1 MQRRM
6 LAVATLAA
14 LSVAGPVAAAQ
25 GAASKS
31 KVTQGVVYGAVTSQG
46 YPVTIKLSKTGRKVV
61 RATIGIDLKCQIP
74 PDITLPDDVKNIAV
88 SAAGKFTAEQA
99 PERITTA
106 GDPAQGIPPIT
117 LEVSAKLT
125 GQVNK
130 ARTRIKGTWQRKV
143 VIFNPADP
151 TGVAIADTCDSGVLK
166 FTAEN

>member
-61 RATIGIDLKCQIP
+61 RATIGLDLKCQIP
-74 PDITLPDDVKNIAV
+74 PDITLPDDVKDISV
-88 SAAGKFTAEQA
+88 SAAGKFTAEQRRSASPRPATRPRASLRSRSRSRPSSRARSTRPGHASRA
-99 PERITTA
+99 P
-106 GDPAQGIPPIT
+106 G
-117 LEVSAKLT
+117 SA
-125 GQVNK
+125 
-130 ARTRIKGTWQRKV
+130 R
-143 VIFNPADP
+143 
-151 TGVAIADTCDSGVLK
+151 S
-166 FTAEN
+166 

>member
-31 KVTQGVVYGAVTSQG
+31 KVTQGVVYGAVTSQD
-46 YPVTIKLSKTGRKVV
+46 YPVVIKLSKTGRKVV
-61 RATIGIDLKCQIP
+61 RATIGIDLQCQIP
-74 PDITLPDDVKNIAV
+74 PNITLPDDVKNIPV
-88 SAAGKFTAEQA
+88 SAAGKFIAEQP
-99 PERITTA
+99 PERITTPP
-106 GDPAQGIPPIT
+106 DPTTGVVIT

-151 TGVAIADTCDSGVLK
+151 TGVAVLDTCDSGVLK